1 MRDKRGQDAGFV
13 AEKILLTAQQV
24 SRRLSIR
31 VATVYAA
38 AEDGRLPCVR
48 LWEGRRR
55 ALIRFRAEDIE
66 QLIQARSTGSM
77 HRPAPTRS

>member
-1 MRDKRGQDAGFV
+1 MP
-13 AEKILLTAQQV
+13 ELLLTAQQV
-24 SRRLSIR
+24 SRRLNIR

-55 ALIRFRAEDIE
+55 ALIRFRAEEIE
-66 QLIQARSTGSM
+66 RLIQERSSAAPNASARS
-77 HRPAPTRS
+77 RS

>member
-1 MRDKRGQDAGFV
+1 MP
-13 AEKILLTAQQV
+13 ELLLTAQQV
-24 SRRLSIR
+24 SRRLNIR

-38 AEDGRLPCVR
+38 AYDGRLPCVR

-66 QLIQARSTGSM
+66 RLIQERSSGGE
-77 HRPAPTRS
+77 HRPTSSRN